1 MTLLIQLTEELMKN
15 IDFSLSDFVDEVL
28 NFILVYLCNVANSV
42 DILDQIIVRD
52 ALWKIEH

>member
-28 NFILVYLCNVANSV
+28 NFILVNLCNVANSV